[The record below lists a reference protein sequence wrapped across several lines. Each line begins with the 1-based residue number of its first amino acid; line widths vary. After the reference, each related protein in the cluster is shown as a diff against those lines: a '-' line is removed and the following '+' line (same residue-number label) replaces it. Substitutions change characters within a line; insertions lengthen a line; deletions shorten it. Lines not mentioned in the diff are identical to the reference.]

1 MTYLPSPAE
10 AAVAAE
16 PLTPASRRPHQ
27 IGTPSRPHGWL
38 APVLLGS
45 AAALGAAALYT
56 AKQTREAERKYPPV
70 GRFMDVD
77 GVRLHYIEQGTGE
90 PLALIHGNG
99 TLIQDFTING
109 LVDRLSEHY
118 RVIVIE
124 RPGYGYS
131 ERPRWLWTPRAHAT
145 LYEHALHQ
153 LGVEQAIVLGHSW
166 GTMVAISLA
175 LQAPALVRSL
185 VLLSGYYFPTA
196 RMDVVLSSPNAV
208 PGIGDALRHTISPPL
223 SRLMLPGGIRAMFAP
238 APVPEHFDR
247 LFPKELML
255 RPLQLRASAEDAALM
270 TPSVMEL
277 EQHYRDLKL
286 PVVILTGGDDQIADV
301 DRQSRRLHQEI
312 PQSELT
318 VLPGLGHMV
327 HHLAPDAVI
336 KAIDRAAELANVTLP
351 LRRLWRR
358 VLLMRSG
365 QRPHEHLERASDLR
379 ALGGTL
385 LVPTSRVFCCPVGAA
400 TCPVLQRFF
409 DGQARLSQLSA
420 EAARDA
426 KQRIEE
432 ATFALKHGDAA
443 ALDKGRQPP
452 RAA

>member
-1 MTYLPSPAE
+1 MSHARPA
-10 AAVAAE
+10 
-16 PLTPASRRPHQ
+16 RRPLSAAQHDNRHESWPVR
-27 IGTPSRPHGWL
+27 GRSRSGNRGWV
-38 APVLLGS
+38 ASALLGT

-56 AKQTREAERKYPPV
+56 AKQTRDAERKHPPV

-77 GVRLHYIEQGTGE
+77 GVRLHYLEKGTGE

-99 TLIQDFTING
+99 TLIQDFTVNG
-109 LVDRLSEHY
+109 LVDRLSERY

-145 LYEHALHQ
+145 LYEHALRQ
-153 LGVEQAIVLGHSW
+153 LGVEHAIVLGHSW
-166 GTMVAISLA
+166 GTMVAVSLA
-175 LQAPALVRSL
+175 LQAPTLVRSL

-208 PGIGDALRHTISPPL
+208 PVIGDALRHTISPPL

-238 APVPEHFDR
+238 APVPERFDR

-277 EQHYRDLKL
+277 EQHYRELKL
-286 PVVILTGGDDQIADV
+286 PVVILTGGDDQIVDV
-301 DRQSRRLHQEI
+301 DRQSKRLHEEI

-336 KAIDRAAELANVTLP
+336 KAIDRAAELANITSP
-351 LRRLWRR
+351 A
-358 VLLMRSG
+358 
-365 QRPHEHLERASDLR
+365 QHAR
-379 ALGGTL
+379 ALH
-385 LVPTSRVFCCPVGAA
+385 PVHQVR
-400 TCPVLQRFF
+400 P
-409 DGQARLSQLSA
+409 
-420 EAARDA
+420 EAA
-426 KQRIEE
+426 
-432 ATFALKHGDAA
+432 
-443 ALDKGRQPP
+443 
-452 RAA
+452 